1 MQAPQLID
9 LLTRLGLARE
19 GDAFLCPASH
29 QVTVYIGL
37 GHEPLIVDRVSRV
50 ELVGEHLLLVGQ
62 RREKYAAA
70 VSHVLAVRIAADS
83 K

>member
-1 MQAPQLID
+1 MQAPQLTD
-9 LLTRLGLARE
+9 LLTRLGMPRD
-19 GDAFLCPASH
+19 GDSFLCPAAH

-37 GHEPLIVDRVSRV
+37 GNEPLIVDRVTKI
-50 ELVGEHLLLVGQ
+50 ELHGENLLLVGQ

-70 VSHVLAVRIAADS
+70 VSHVLAVRLAADS